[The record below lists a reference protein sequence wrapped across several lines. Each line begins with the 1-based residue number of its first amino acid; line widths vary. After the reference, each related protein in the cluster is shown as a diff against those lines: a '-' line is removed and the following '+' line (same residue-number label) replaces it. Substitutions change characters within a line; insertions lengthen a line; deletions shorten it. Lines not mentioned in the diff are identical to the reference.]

1 MITRALEDTEIKSI
15 FEHIDGTNAK
25 RNETLLIAGIGMALR
40 ASELVG
46 LNVGDVYAEV
56 ESHAEAKP
64 VCSIG
69 THGTANGKQVKSY
82 VTIRGETAKFG
93 KERTIRLWDIVI
105 DRIAYFI
112 DWKVEHRESINP
124 NAPLFLSREGGHLT
138 TKALYFLVKK
148 IFSKTS
154 IDQSPHALR
163 KSGSTIFYEE
173 SDYDLVATQL
183 FLGHADPSTTKKYIG
198 IPNKKTIE
206 TCRRSSNRLA
216 MLIGDAEVESH
227 GEAEASPVCS
237 IRRYGTAAE
246 FTSRGNM
253 VNSSFKNIQTAE
265 MIVELQAR
273 GIDMTSAIQQMQA
286 EREPK
291 KIVASAEGL
300 RRYGTAS
307 KIIALPHME

>member
-1 MITRALEDTEIKSI
+1 MTTRALEDVEIKSI

-25 RNETLLIAGIGMALR
+25 RNETLLITGIGMALR

-46 LNVGDVYAEV
+46 LNVGDVYD
-56 ESHAEAKP
+56 
-64 VCSIG
+64 
-69 THGTANGKQVKSY
+69 KQVKSY

-105 DRIAYFI
+105 DRIANFI

-163 KSGSTIFYEE
+163 KTGGTIFYEE

-216 MLIGDAEVESH
+216 MLIGDAE
-227 GEAEASPVCS
+227 GL
-237 IRRYGTAAE
+237 RRYGTAAE

-291 KIVASAEGL
+291 KVVAG
-300 RRYGTAS
+300 S
-307 KIIALPHME
+307 KIIQ

>member
-1 MITRALEDTEIKSI
+1 MTTRALEDSEIKVI
-15 FEHIDGTNAK
+15 FEHVAGYNAK
-25 RNETLLIAGIGMALR
+25 RNETLLIVGIGMALR

-46 LNVGDVYAEV
+46 LNVGDVFD
-56 ESHAEAKP
+56 
-64 VCSIG
+64 
-69 THGTANGKQVKSY
+69 GKQVKSY

-105 DRIAYFI
+105 DRIANFI

-148 IFSKTS
+148 IFTKAS

-163 KSGSTIFYEE
+163 KTGSTIFYEE

-216 MLIGDAEVESH
+216 MLIGH
-227 GEAEASPVCS
+227 
-237 IRRYGTAAE
+237 TE
-246 FTSRGNM
+246 FTT
-253 VNSSFKNIQTAE
+253 KYQ
-265 MIVELQAR
+265 
-273 GIDMTSAIQQMQA
+273 
-286 EREPK
+286 P
-291 KIVASAEGL
+291 
-300 RRYGTAS
+300 
-307 KIIALPHME
+307 

>member
-1 MITRALEDTEIKSI
+1 MITRALEDVEIKSI

-46 LNVGDVYAEV
+46 LNVGDVYAEGL
-56 ESHAEAKP
+56 
-64 VCSIG
+64 G

-93 KERTIRLWDIVI
+93 KERTIRLWDIVQ

-163 KSGSTIFYEE
+163 KTGSTIFYEE

-216 MLIGDAEVESH
+216 RLIG
-227 GEAEASPVCS
+227 
-237 IRRYGTAAE
+237 RTAPLCHRVGHTE
-246 FTSRGNM
+246 FTTTYQK
-253 VNSSFKNIQTAE
+253 VNSTLQNIPTAE
-265 MIVELQAR
+265 LILELQAR
-273 GIDMTSAIQQMQA
+273 GIDMTSAIEQMQA
-286 EREPK
+286 ERKLSKSKVIPFPK
-291 KIVASAEGL
+291 SQA
-300 RRYGTAS
+300 R
-307 KIIALPHME
+307 